1 VRARAEHTD
10 GARDQAPATEELHP
24 TAMIER
30 PGPVLRWLVSRF
42 FKEIAFPDELAAQ
55 LRAAAA
61 RGQLVYVFRTLSYLD
76 YLYFAFAFLRLG
88 LPLARFANGL
98 TTILF
103 ATVGQI
109 RRGLAA
115 LVRSRRD
122 SPVAELRRVVERGD
136 SAALFLRRP
145 RTLLGL
151 GREPRG
157 FRAPYVE
164 ELIAIQ
170 RARPPGAPP
179 LILVPLVLLW
189 GSPAVRAAKTR
200 KGLLD
205 LVFGGSEDPGRLRA
219 LFQFFVHYRDSQ
231 VLGGKPIDLGAFLEM
246 ERAANDGV
254 DPSTDVL
261 ARRLRWMLAGAIESE
276 VRVVLGPP
284 RKGSARIREEVL
296 RARKVV
302 SEAQAIAR
310 EEGITQEALA
320 RRARKLLAEIAAEPK
335 PWAFGILAPLV
346 RWMTGRIFDGVDV
359 DEVGLERVREA
370 ARRGPLLLV
379 PSHKSHIDYLV
390 LSNVFLEHDLV
401 PPHIAAG
408 ANLSFFPLG
417 PIFRRCGAFFLR
429 RSFKGDRLY
438 GVLFRGYVRR
448 LLREGYSIEFFIE
461 GGRSR
466 TGKLLPPKL
475 GLLGMIVEGALE
487 DDGQRARQAMVVPV
501 SIGYE
506 KVIEEKSY
514 ARELA
519 GGEKRKESVGG
530 LLRATRVL
538 AGEYGRLNIQFDEP
552 FALGEALRELGAIA
566 AWDEEAG
573 VAIPAEEAARRRA
586 TERLAHRIVN
596 GINRVTAITPTS
608 LTAAALLGTGRRG
621 IARADLLDMARFLVE
636 RARAVGGRLA
646 PALVGEGGRLSI
658 DALDR
663 ALDLLQRDGDLEIRN
678 ASGTAPGARR
688 SDDEIYTVPDDRRPR
703 LAFYRNN
710 AIHLYVNEA
719 LVALALVSAT
729 GGSSAGLD
737 VERVIARGLL
747 QERTL
752 RLSRLLKLEFS
763 FRVGETFESIFD
775 ATVAGMVASGLL
787 APAADG
793 ALRGSD
799 SAGLVLLAG
808 QVRDFVES
816 YLVVARALAAL
827 PADAAPMTERDL
839 VRRIQELGET
849 LFFTGEVRRREAC
862 IVNNYK
868 NAIARF
874 VESGLLVST
883 GEGRDR
889 RLRPADAAR
898 RSATVVE
905 LRDLLGPE

>member
-1 VRARAEHTD
+1 
-10 GARDQAPATEELHP
+10 
-24 TAMIER
+24 MIER

-42 FKEIAFPDELAAQ
+42 FNEIAFPDELAAQ

-109 RRGLAA
+109 RRGIVA

-122 SPVAELRRVVERGD
+122 DPVADMRRVVERGE

-145 RTLLGL
+145 QTLLGL

-157 FRAPYVE
+157 FRGAYVE
-164 ELIAIQ
+164 ELIALQ
-170 RARPPGAPP
+170 RARPPGVRP

-200 KGLLD
+200 RGLLD

-219 LFQFFVHYRDSQ
+219 LWQFFVNYRDSQ

-246 ERAANDGV
+246 ERAANGGEE
-254 DPSTDVL
+254 PSADVL

-284 RKGSARIREEVL
+284 RKGSRRIREEVL

-310 EEGITQEALA
+310 EEGMTQAQLA
-320 RRARKLLAEIAAEPK
+320 RRARKVLAEIAAEPK

-346 RWMTGRIFDGVDV
+346 RWMTGRIFDGIDV
-359 DEVGLERVREA
+359 DEAGLERVREA

-417 PIFRRCGAFFLR
+417 AIFRRCGAFFLR
-429 RSFKGDRLY
+429 RQFKGDRLY

-475 GLLGMIVEGALE
+475 GLLGMIVEAALE
-487 DDGQRARQAMVVPV
+487 DDGHRARQAMVVPV

-538 AGEYGRLNIQFDEP
+538 AGDYGRLNIQFDEP
-552 FALGEALRELGAIA
+552 FPLGDALRELGAIA
-566 AWDEEAG
+566 AWDEEFD
-573 VAIPAEEAARRRA
+573 VVVPAEDAARRRA
-586 TERLAHRIVN
+586 TERLAHRIVY

-621 IARADLLDMARFLVE
+621 IARADLLKMARFLAG

-646 PALVGEGGRLSI
+646 PALVGADGDLLI
-658 DALDR
+658 DAIDR

-688 SDDEIYTVPDDRRPR
+688 SDDEIYTVPDERRPR

-710 AIHLYVNEA
+710 AVHLYVNEA
-719 LVALALVSAT
+719 LVSLALVSAT
-729 GGSSAGLD
+729 GGPAAGAE

-747 QERTL
+747 EERTL
-752 RLSRLLKLEFS
+752 RLSRLLKLELS
-763 FRVGETFESIFD
+763 FRVGESFSSIFES
-775 ATVAGMVASGLL
+775 TVAQMIDNKLL
-787 APAADG
+787 AERGDGTLRGRDG
-793 ALRGSD
+793 A
-799 SAGLVLLAG
+799 GLILLAG

-816 YLVVARALAAL
+816 YLIVARAVAAL
-827 PADAAPMTERDL
+827 SPETAPLPERDL
-839 VRRIQELGET
+839 LRRVQELGET

-862 IVNNYK
+862 IVATYK

-874 VESGLLVST
+874 VESGHLVAT
-883 GEGRDR
+883 GEGRER
-889 RLRPADAAR
+889 RLRPSCDR
-898 RSATVVE
+898 RGALVNE
-905 LRDLLGPE
+905 LRELLGPE